1 MRGSSVAALRDA
13 FRARYGVWGVGVVYR
28 ARDTKLTRNVAIKV
42 LPCR

>member
-1 MRGSSVAALRDA
+1 MRGSSVAALRDP
-13 FRARYGVWGVGVVYR
+13 FRARYGGMGVVYR